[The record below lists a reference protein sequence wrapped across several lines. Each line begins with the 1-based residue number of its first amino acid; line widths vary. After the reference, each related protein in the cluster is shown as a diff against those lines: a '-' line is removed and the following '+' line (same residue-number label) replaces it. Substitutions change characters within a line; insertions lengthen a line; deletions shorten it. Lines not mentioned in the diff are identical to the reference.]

1 MKKFYRTQ
9 REVAAVVN
17 EMIDNYWADKLTDK
31 ELEDYITMIYEN
43 NLDKIIK
50 NNEYTT
56 IIKQQ
61 CGKNR
66 LAVVSKITKIDSYY
80 IQGEIN
86 NDYIRRN
93 QKSFMGW
100 RK

>member
-1 MKKFYRTQ
+1 VEVKKFYRTQ

-17 EMIDNYWADKLTDK
+17 EMIDNYWADELTDK
-31 ELEDYITMIYEN
+31 ELEDYITMIFEN

-50 NNEYTT
+50 NNDYTT

-66 LAVVSKITKIDSYY
+66 LAVVSKITK
-80 IQGEIN
+80 N
-86 NDYIRRN
+86 R
-93 QKSFMGW
+93 
-100 RK
+100 